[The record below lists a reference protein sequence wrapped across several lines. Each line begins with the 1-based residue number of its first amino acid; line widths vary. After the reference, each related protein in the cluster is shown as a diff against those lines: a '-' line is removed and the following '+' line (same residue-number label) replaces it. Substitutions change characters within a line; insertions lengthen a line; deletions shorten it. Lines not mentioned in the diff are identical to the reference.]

1 MKILRKI
8 TAVIVSAS
16 ALITSIFSVL
26 PAAEVNAVN
35 VNALSEET
43 VNFYDYWKEKY
54 LTQNTYVTDETQYY
68 VFYGDKTYTEA
79 GSEVP
84 VTVSEAHGY
93 GMLIAASMAK
103 YDSETKE
110 IFDGMYRYYRA
121 HLSGIGPNLMAWQ
134 QSDNGSAIIN
144 SSGADSATDGDM
156 DIAYGLLMADQIWG
170 SEGEINYRQAAVDI
184 INDIMT
190 YEVNQNDWI
199 LRLGDW
205 AYTSDKEDKYYSAT
219 RSSDFIMQYMPVFAE
234 VSGDKR
240 WLTLYENTYSIINK
254 ITDEYGTGILPDFII
269 KDSKTGEFIPAPA
282 NFLESENDGNFYYN
296 ACRTPWRISM
306 DYLINGNA
314 DAKRFADKIND
325 FIISKTG
332 GDPWEIMA
340 GYTPDGT
347 AVSDWNDLCFN
358 APFMVSAACG
368 KNTAWHDNVRDMCLD
383 YGEDVYF
390 GDTITMLCL
399 IADDGGWIIP
409 ESSNNSVRG
418 DVNADGEF
426 SLSDIVLFQKWLLCV
441 PGTALADR
449 NAGDLCE
456 NGKLDIFDLCV
467 MKQELLSEKTKSYVD
482 VSTVEELFP
491 AMRNAQPGDVVRLAG
506 GTYDYTTYQGAQK
519 IDTSAEGTEAAPIT
533 LTAADKN
540 DPPVITGTNAENGY
554 VIHITGDYWILEN
567 LKITTSQKGIVLDNS
582 NHSIIRNCEVYNIGS
597 EAIAI
602 RDGSSY
608 CTVKDSYI
616 HDTGTI
622 TPGYG
627 EGVYIG
633 SAKSVTGFDYKC
645 DGNTVEGC
653 TFRNVAAE
661 HIDVKEY
668 TTDTEIKNCIFY
680 GDGMTGAN
688 YAGSFVDIAG
698 NNVNVHD
705 NTGYRNGNANIVA
718 AFELHEQVDGW
729 GYHCTFTDNT
739 LYMDQPY
746 GAVDTS
752 RRMYVVDGWYSD
764 FSVKNN
770 LVDYGEGL
778 IPANSWEYY
787 NSDYVTYLE

>member
-1 MKILRKI
+1 MRIFKKIS
-8 TAVIVSAS
+8 AVIVAVS
-16 ALITSIFSVL
+16 ALSTYFVPVVSM
-26 PAAEVNAVN
+26 AEVRDVN
-35 VNALSEET
+35 VNTLSEET
-43 VNFYDYWKEKY
+43 VDFYGYWKEKY
-54 LTQNTYVTDETQYY
+54 LAQDPYVKEQTQYY
-68 VFYGDKTYTEA
+68 VFYGDETFAEA
-79 GSEVP
+79 GNSVP
-84 VTVSEAHGY
+84 VTCSEAHGY
-93 GMLIAASMAK
+93 GMLIAASMAE
-103 YDSETKE
+103 YDSEAKD

-121 HLSGIGPNLMAWQ
+121 HLSEIGPNLMAWQ
-134 QSDNGSAIIN
+134 QSDNGTAIIN
-144 SSGADSATDGDM
+144 ASGADSATDGDL
-156 DIAYGLLMADQIWG
+156 DIAYALLMADSIWG
-170 SEGEINYRQAAVDI
+170 SDGEIDYKQTAIDV

-190 YEVNQNDWI
+190 YEVNQKDWV

-205 AYTSDKEDKYYSAT
+205 AYWSDESDKYYAAT
-219 RSSDFIMQYMPVFAE
+219 RSSDFIVQYMPVFAE
-234 VSGDKR
+234 ATGDDR

-254 ITDEYGTGILPDFII
+254 IVDDYGTGILPDFII
-269 KDSKTGEFIPAPA
+269 KDSATGEFIPAPA
-282 NFLESENDGNFYYN
+282 NFLESENDGNYYYN

-306 DYLINGNA
+306 DYLINGNT
-314 DAKRFADKIND
+314 DAKRFADAINA
-325 FIISKTG
+325 FIIGETG

-358 APFMVSAACG
+358 APFIVSSACG
-368 KNTAWHDNVRDMCLD
+368 ENTAWHDDVRDMCLN

-399 IADDGGWIIP
+399 IVDDDSWIVP
-409 ESSNNSVRG
+409 ESKSTGIRG
-418 DVNADGEF
+418 DVNADGTF
-426 SLSDIVLFQKWLLCV
+426 SVADVVALQKWLLAI
-441 PGTALADR
+441 PDAALADW

-456 NGKLDIFDLCV
+456 DGRLDVFDLCL
-467 MKQELLSEKTKSYVD
+467 MKRKLLSEITKNYVD
-482 VSTVEELFP
+482 VTTIEELFV
-491 AMRNAQPGDVVRLAG
+491 AMRNAQPGDVIRVASG
-506 GTYDYTTYQGAQK
+506 IYDYTTYQGAQK
-519 IDTSAEGTEAAPIT
+519 IDTSAEGVEDAPIT
-533 LTAADKN
+533 LTAADPKN
-540 DPPVITGTNAENGY
+540 PPIITGTSAENGY
-554 VIHITGDYWILEN
+554 VIQITGDYWILEN

-616 HDTGTI
+616 HDTGTV

-645 DGNTVEGC
+645 DYNTVDGC
-653 TFRNVAAE
+653 TFKNVAAE

-668 TTDTEIKNCIFY
+668 TTGTEIMNCTFY

-698 NNVNVHD
+698 NDVNVHD
-705 NTGYRNGNANIVA
+705 NIGYRNGNTNIVA
-718 AFELHEQVDGW
+718 AFELHEQGEGW
-729 GYHCTFTDNT
+729 GYHCIFTDNT
-739 LYMDQPY
+739 VYMDQPY

-764 FSVKNN
+764 FSVRNN
-770 LVDYGEGL
+770 QVDYGNGL
-778 IPANSWEYY
+778 VPANSWEYY
-787 NSDYVTYLE
+787 NSDYVTYLN

>member
-1 MKILRKI
+1 M
-8 TAVIVSAS
+8 
-16 ALITSIFSVL
+16 
-26 PAAEVNAVN
+26 N
-35 VNALSEET
+35 VNTLSEET
-43 VNFYDYWKEKY
+43 VDFYGYWKEKY
-54 LTQNTYVTDETQYY
+54 LAQDPYVKDQTQYY
-68 VFYGDKTYTEA
+68 VFYGDETFVEA
-79 GSEVP
+79 GYSVP

-93 GMLIAASMAK
+93 GMLIAASMAE
-103 YDSETKE
+103 YDSDAKD

-121 HLSGIGPNLMAWQ
+121 HLSEIGPNLMAWQ
-134 QSDNGSAIIN
+134 QSDNGTAIIN
-144 SSGADSATDGDM
+144 SSGADSATDGDL
-156 DIAYGLLMADQIWG
+156 DIAYALLMADSIWG
-170 SEGEINYRQAAVDI
+170 SDGEIDYKQTAIDV

-190 YEVNQNDWI
+190 YEVNQNDWV

-205 AYTSDKEDKYYSAT
+205 AYWSDEGDKYDSAT
-219 RSSDFIMQYMPVFAE
+219 RSSDFIVQYMPVFAE
-234 VSGDKR
+234 ATGDDR

-254 ITDEYGTGILPDFII
+254 IVDDYGTGILPDFII
-269 KDSKTGEFIPAPA
+269 KDSATGEFIPAPA
-282 NFLESENDGNFYYN
+282 NFLESENDGNYYYN

-306 DYLINGNA
+306 DYLINGNT
-314 DAKRFADKIND
+314 DAKRFADAINA
-325 FIISKTG
+325 FIIGETG

-368 KNTAWHDNVRDMCLD
+368 ENTAWHVAVRDMCLN

-399 IADDGGWIIP
+399 IVDDDSWIVP
-409 ESSNNSVRG
+409 ESKSTGIRG

-426 SLSDIVLFQKWLLCV
+426 TVADVVALQKWLLAV
-441 PGTALADR
+441 PNVKLA
-449 NAGDLCE
+449 NWKAGDLCE
-456 NGKLDIFDLCV
+456 DGRLDVFDLCL
-467 MKQELLSEKTKSYVD
+467 MKRELLSETPKNYVD
-482 VSTVEELFP
+482 VTTIDELFV
-491 AMRNAQPGDVVRLAG
+491 AMRNAQPGDVIRVAS

-519 IDTSAEGTEAAPIT
+519 IDTSAEGTEDAPIT
-533 LTAADKN
+533 LTAADPEN
-540 DPPVITGTNAENGY
+540 PPIITGTSAENGY
-554 VIHITGDYWILEN
+554 VIQITGDYWILEN

-616 HDTGTI
+616 HDTGTV

-645 DGNTVEGC
+645 DYNTVDGC
-653 TFRNVAAE
+653 TFKNVAAE
-661 HIDVKEY
+661 HVDVKEY
-668 TTDTEIKNCIFY
+668 TTGTEIMNCTFY

-698 NNVNVHD
+698 NDVNVHG
-705 NTGYRNGNANIVA
+705 NIGYRNGNTNIVA
-718 AFELHEQVDGW
+718 AFELHEQVEGW
-729 GYHCTFTDNT
+729 GYHCIFTDNT
-739 LYMDQPY
+739 VYMDQPY

-764 FSVKNN
+764 FSVRNN
-770 LVDYGEGL
+770 QVAYGNGLV
-778 IPANSWEYY
+778 PADSWEYY
-787 NSDYVTYLE
+787 NSDYVTYLN